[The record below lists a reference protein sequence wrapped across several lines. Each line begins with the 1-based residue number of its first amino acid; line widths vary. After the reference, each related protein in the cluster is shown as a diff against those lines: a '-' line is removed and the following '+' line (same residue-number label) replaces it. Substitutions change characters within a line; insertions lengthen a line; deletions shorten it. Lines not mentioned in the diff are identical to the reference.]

1 MQSVCIFRLNVVEIQ
16 HFCFQL
22 FMAAATKYGQ
32 IRHFCSQI
40 IRLPPAE
47 PCPIQHCCSQGIR
60 LLTEKSSD
68 VQRCCS
74 QIFDFYLKNM
84 VRFNIVIP
92 KFWGS
97 LRQIPVAF
105 NTVAFCSYRYLT
117 KNMVWFY
124 IVFKRLQASYWN
136 IQIDLT
142 YLFSKFCAFY

>member
-1 MQSVCIFRLNVVEIQ
+1 
-16 HFCFQL
+16 
-22 FMAAATKYGQ
+22 MAAATKYGQ

-74 QIFDFYLKNM
+74 QIFDFFLKNM

-92 KFWGS
+92 KF
-97 LRQIPVAF
+97 
-105 NTVAFCSYRYLT
+105 
-117 KNMVWFY
+117 
-124 IVFKRLQASYWN
+124 
-136 IQIDLT
+136 
-142 YLFSKFCAFY
+142 